1 MTNFM
6 QHFVHRYFCGLFL
19 LFVSLVLVVI
29 PKTSLYAVTLG
40 WVLASVDNEI
50 ITYAD
55 YKQFV
60 LESEGKE
67 QKDEVDAGELK
78 KLIEERIILIEAKK
92 KGIEVSDKDVDE
104 AVEELRNRNGTS
116 MKEFE
121 NLLVAENW
129 NITAYKK
136 FMKDKMTVARLVN
149 REVNAMVVVTDREL
163 KRYYDAKKNDYLA
176 EPATVEL
183 KAIFLRLNEDVSIT
197 EITDLK
203 IKALKIVSLLREGA
217 DFEQLVEEY
226 SDEPLKSHEGILGR
240 FAPGKLIPLLDR
252 VAFSLK
258 VGEVSDPLW
267 VSEGAYILK
276 IAEKNGESFQPFES
290 VKEDIY
296 NRVFQQKRETLYTEW
311 IKKIWEKS
319 SVKIN

>member
-6 QHFVHRYFCGLFL
+6 QHFAHRFYSGLFF
-19 LFVSLVLVVI
+19 LFVSLVFVFMF
-29 PKTSLYAVTLG
+29 KAYSYAVTLDR
-40 WVLASVDNEI
+40 VLASVDNES

-55 YKQFV
+55 YKEFEK
-60 LESEGKE
+60 ESGGKE
-67 QKDEVDAGELK
+67 EKDAVDAGELN

-92 KGIEVSDKDVDE
+92 KGIEVSDKEVDE

-116 MKEFE
+116 AKEFE
-121 NLLVAENW
+121 NLLIAENW

-149 REVNAMVVVTDREL
+149 REVNAMVVVTDSEM
-163 KRYYDAKKNDYLA
+163 KRYYHETKNDYLA
-176 EPATVEL
+176 GPATVEL
-183 KAIFLRLNEDVSIT
+183 KAIFLKLNEEASIT

-203 IKALKIVSLLREGA
+203 IKALKIVSLLRKGEN
-217 DFEQLVEEY
+217 FEQLVGEY
-226 SDEPLKSHEGILGR
+226 SDEPLKSHEGILGK
-240 FAPGKLIPLLDR
+240 FARGKLIQPLDR

-258 VGEVSDPLW
+258 EGEVSDPVW
-267 VSEGAYILK
+267 VDEGAYILQ
-276 IAEKNGESFQPFES
+276 IAHKNDESFQPFEA

-296 NRVFQQKRETLYTEW
+296 SRLFQQKREKLYTEW
-311 IKKIWEKS
+311 VKKIWEKS